1 MRNQRAADGREER
14 SGRFE
19 QLFREHHAAV
29 VSYVRRRTSEDAVDD
44 AVEETFLVA
53 WRRLDRVPAAEL
65 PWLLGVARNVL
76 GTQRRGAL
84 RRQSL
89 SRRVAA
95 AQPESGVGEY
105 ESRGGSLDPRLARA
119 LAALPEK
126 DREALTLIA
135 WDGLEPQEAAVVVG
149 ASAGA
154 FRVRLHRARRRL
166 RRALDER
173 PDDPAGAQSRLR
185 VEGVAGD

>member
-1 MRNQRAADGREER
+1 MSNERAAAEGGKP
-14 SGRFE
+14 SSRFE
-19 QLFREHHAAV
+19 LLFREHHAAV
-29 VSYVRRRTSEDAVDD
+29 VAYVRRRAPDEAVDD
-44 AVEETFLVA
+44 VVEETFLVA

-76 GTQRRGAL
+76 ATQRRGAV

-95 AQPESGVGEY
+95 AQPGVSGVVDGE
-105 ESRGGSLDPRLARA
+105 SAGLDPRLARA
-119 LAALPEK
+119 LAELPDK

-166 RRALDER
+166 RRALEER
-173 PDDPAGAQSRLR
+173 PDDPPGAQSRLR
-185 VEGVAGD
+185 VEGVARD